1 MDKSLRFSM
10 LLFRLFKFKY
20 GHATEIREFWGI
32 CHENVPVSQQIC
44 KKNTKKF
51 GWKQNMLYVCNINVI
66 KMTFSVREK
75 NKNLIIMPMK
85 KKSIIILCSVAAI
98 FAIGLITS
106 FFVDWP
112 VDLNEADGDIAKAAR
127 FSREQVSEKLTNMEE
142 LLQTDSAFKG
152 GIVAAQVVMQTRAV
166 QFGTLIDMSNEVAG
180 NIPAFAEVLK
190 EMNANSEMV
199 NNVAS
204 SLAESA
210 EKLNA
215 ALGGEECPD
224 LAQSTINASLAYT
237 TLQKQNNLATRFI
250 DTTDKYLETAQGDDR
265 LKFVRDQWLEYQQMT
280 AALEGDKA
288 SAEALAKKGNLLSGE
303 KALAAVANFD
313 IAERLVVLQSCE
325 LAQAMKLPNQIGS
338 VIRPKVLDN
347 EISKLCNAQQEVL
360 AHRKIDPHNAQ
371 QEVLAHRKIDPHN
384 AQQEVLAHRKIDP
397 HNALVISNASRVME
411 AFNSALSNV
420 ANNPALNQSQ
430 NIGLSLVIGNV
441 ISQTAAASNSVK
453 LNKKG
458 PKIES

>member
-1 MDKSLRFSM
+1 
-10 LLFRLFKFKY
+10 
-20 GHATEIREFWGI
+20 
-32 CHENVPVSQQIC
+32 
-44 KKNTKKF
+44 
-51 GWKQNMLYVCNINVI
+51 
-66 KMTFSVREK
+66 
-75 NKNLIIMPMK
+75 MK
-85 KKSIIILCSVAAI
+85 KKSLIILCSVAAI
-98 FAIGLITS
+98 FVLGLITS
-106 FFVDWP
+106 YFVDWP
-112 VDLNEADGDIAKAAR
+112 VDYNEADGDIGKVAR

-166 QFGTLIDMSNEVAG
+166 QFGTLVDMSNEVAG

-190 EMNANSEMV
+190 DMNANSEMV
-199 NNVAS
+199 NNVTS

-224 LAQSTINASLAYT
+224 LAQATINASLAYT

-250 DTTDKYLETAQGDDR
+250 ETTDKYLETAQGDDK
-265 LKFVRDQWLEYQQMT
+265 LKLVRDQWLEYQQMT
-280 AALEGDKA
+280 AALDGDNT

-313 IAERLVVLQSCE
+313 IVQRIVVLQSCE

-347 EISKLCNAQQEVL
+347 EISKLRNAQQEVL
-360 AHRKIDPHNAQ
+360 AHRKIDSHNAQ
-371 QEVLAHRKIDPHN
+371 QEVLAHRKIDSHN
-384 AQQEVLAHRKIDP
+384 AQQEVLAHRKIDS
-397 HNALVISNASRVME
+397 HNALIISNASRVME

-420 ANNPALNQSQ
+420 VNNPALKQSQ

-441 ISQTAAASNSVK
+441 ISETAAASNSVR

-458 PKIES
+458 PRIDP

>member
-1 MDKSLRFSM
+1 
-10 LLFRLFKFKY
+10 
-20 GHATEIREFWGI
+20 
-32 CHENVPVSQQIC
+32 
-44 KKNTKKF
+44 
-51 GWKQNMLYVCNINVI
+51 
-66 KMTFSVREK
+66 
-75 NKNLIIMPMK
+75 MK

-98 FAIGLITS
+98 FAIGLNTS
-106 FFVDWP
+106 YIVDWP
-112 VDLNEADGDIAKAAR
+112 VELNEADGDIAKAAR
-127 FSREQVSEKLTNMEE
+127 FSREQVSDKLTNMEE

-166 QFGTLIDMSNEVAG
+166 QFGTLVDMSNEVAG

-237 TLQKQNNLATRFI
+237 TLQKQNNLANRFI
-250 DTTDKYLETAQGDDR
+250 ETTDKYLETAQGDDK
-265 LKFVRDQWLEYQQMT
+265 LKLVRDQWLEYQQMT

-288 SAEALAKKGNLLSGE
+288 SAEDLAKKGNLLSGE

-313 IAERLVVLQSCE
+313 IAERIVVLQSCE

-338 VIRPKVLDN
+338 AVRPQVLDN

-360 AHRKIDPHNAQ
+360 AHRKIDSHNAQ
-371 QEVLAHRKIDPHN
+371 QEVLAHRKIDAHHRKIDSHN
-384 AQQEVLAHRKIDP
+384 AQQEVLAHRKIDAHHRKIDS
-397 HNALVISNASRVME
+397 HNALIISNASRVMD

-420 ANNPALNQSQ
+420 ANNPALKQSQ
-430 NIGLSLVIGNV
+430 NIGLSHVIGNV
-441 ISQTAAASNSVK
+441 ISETAAASNSVK

-458 PKIES
+458 PKIDP